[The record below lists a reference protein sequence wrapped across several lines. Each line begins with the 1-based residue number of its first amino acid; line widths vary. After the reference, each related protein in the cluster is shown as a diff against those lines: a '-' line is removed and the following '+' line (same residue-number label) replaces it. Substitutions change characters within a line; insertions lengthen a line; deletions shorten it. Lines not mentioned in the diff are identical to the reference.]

1 MIKMGRKEPDQPTQA
16 TQTTQT
22 TRPTPPM
29 TPPPA
34 PPLSPMEEKKP
45 LAADVPPARNQW
57 TTIGERIEV
66 EGTIRGQENL
76 TIEGSMKGNIQL
88 DKNQL
93 TIGSKGRVEGE
104 IQANDV
110 NVSGLLKGSIKA
122 RGRVQITKDADFL
135 GEIHS
140 KSISV
145 EDGAYFKGMIELDSE
160 PHRKA
165 DVTAKPAEAG
175 YARPATTPPPKVEGG
190 N

>member
-1 MIKMGRKEPDQPTQA
+1 MIKMGKKEPDQPTQP
-16 TQTTQT
+16 TQ
-22 TRPTPPM
+22 PTPGM
-29 TPPPA
+29 ARPPV
-34 PPLSPMEEKKP
+34 PPVEEKKP
-45 LAADVPPARNQW
+45 FAADVAPAKNQW
-57 TTIGERIEV
+57 TTIGERIEI

-76 TIEGSMKGNIQL
+76 TIEGSMKGNIEL

-110 NVSGLLKGSIKA
+110 NISGLLKGSIKA

-135 GEIHS
+135 GEIRS

-165 DVTAKPAEAG
+165 DVAAKPAESG
-175 YARPATTPPPKVEGG
+175 YGYTRPAATPPPKVEGG